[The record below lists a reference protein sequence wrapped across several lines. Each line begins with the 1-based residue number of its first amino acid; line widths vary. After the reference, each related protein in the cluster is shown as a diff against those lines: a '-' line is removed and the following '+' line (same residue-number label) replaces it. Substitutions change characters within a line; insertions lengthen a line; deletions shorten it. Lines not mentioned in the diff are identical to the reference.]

1 MFWRDTDYL
10 LSYVAILLATP
21 HVMYHTGAMQKPE
34 PTKVGGIRLTPS
46 YWAKFRAVW
55 QGGKGRDRFLRW
67 VDREYKRI
75 ATKDPS

>member
-1 MFWRDTDYL
+1 MKKLSDTEYVLD
-10 LSYVAILLATP
+10 YVAISLANP
-21 HVMYHTGAMQKPE
+21 ALVYHTGSMQKPE

-75 ATKDPS
+75 TSKE